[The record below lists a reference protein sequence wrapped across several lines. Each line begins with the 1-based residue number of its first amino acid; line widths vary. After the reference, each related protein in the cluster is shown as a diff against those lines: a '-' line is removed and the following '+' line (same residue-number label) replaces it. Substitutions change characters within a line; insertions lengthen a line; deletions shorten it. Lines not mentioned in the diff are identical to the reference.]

1 MNSPKCAL
9 KQIDDE
15 ISQVKDIPL
24 NKGRES
30 NSKNRTCLIGDRGLL
45 LINASTD
52 SKDQIADFA
61 NNMYKRM
68 ARDQVDLTLFLR
80 YI

>member
-1 MNSPKCAL
+1 MNN
-9 KQIDDE
+9 
-15 ISQVKDIPL
+15 DIACLPL
-24 NKGRES
+24 LTDTDIASAIKARYD
-30 NSKNRTCLIGDRGLL
+30 SKNRTCLIGDRGLL

-68 ARDQVDLTLFLR
+68 ARDQVDLTLFLM